1 VSVSEITHDEAA
13 LTIGQLAGRFD
24 LPTHV
29 LRHWEDVGLI
39 EPAERVSGRRR
50 YHEWQAGRIAMILRG
65 KDAGLSLEQLRE
77 ILEAPDGPS
86 RKGLLRRHRQQ
97 LEQRRA
103 AIELSKAMIEH
114 AIDCQA
120 EDFTRCP
127 HFLRILQRYSGPSP
141 PPAP

>member
-1 VSVSEITHDEAA
+1 VTEITHDDAT
-13 LTIGQLAGRFD
+13 LTIGQLAARFD

-50 YHEWQAGRIAMILRG
+50 YHEWHAGRVAMILRG

-86 RKGLLRRHRQQ
+86 RKTLLRRHRHQ

-103 AIELSKAMIEH
+103 AIEVSKAMIEH

-127 HFLRILQRYSGPSP
+127 HFLRILQHDSGSRPR
-141 PPAP
+141 AGR